1 MIRGTHLT
9 PPMERVVYG
18 IPFAEALAKEFA
30 EAAGTGVGND
40 LGTGVRNEVDR
51 AEAHAVYVLTSGT
64 LARQTDMID
73 QVRAALG
80 NRLAGVCAKIGS
92 HTPRNDVVAAAN
104 QARAVG
110 ADMLLTVGGGSVTDA
125 AKMVGLCLGNDVSDP
140 AQLDNF
146 RAHIDADGGTVRP
159 PCRPPPLRSIA
170 VPTTLSAGEFTSFA
184 GCTDTV
190 RQVKESYGHTLMM
203 PRVVILDPAATIHTP
218 EWLFLSTGI
227 RAVDHAVE
235 DLCSINPQPVS
246 DGTSQHALRLLSRG
260 LRAVKRDPGD
270 LDARLD
276 CQLGAWMSIMGSQN
290 GVPKGA
296 SHGIGHV
303 LGGTAGVPHGYT
315 SCVMLPPVL
324 RFNLAETEERQRW
337 VSETMGRPG
346 MPAADAVA
354 ELVADLGLPATLR
367 AVDVRADQLDT
378 IAAES
383 MHDRWVHTNPRKIAG
398 PAVVRQILDMVW

>member
-1 MIRGTHLT
+1 MIRGTYRT
-9 PPMERVVYG
+9 PPMDRVVYG
-18 IPFAEALAKEFA
+18 VPFAEAVA
-30 EAAGTGVGND
+30 EQVDSAGS
-40 LGTGVRNEVDR
+40 
-51 AEAHAVYVLTSGT
+51 HAVYVLASGT

-73 QVRAALG
+73 QVRGVLG
-80 NRLAGVCAKIGS
+80 NRLAGVCATIGA
-92 HTPRNDVVAAAN
+92 HTPRRDVVAAAN
-104 QARAVG
+104 EARAVG
-110 ADMLLTVGGGSVTDA
+110 ADALLTVGGGSVTDA
-125 AKMVGLCLGNDVSDP
+125 AKMVGLCLGNKVTDP
-140 AQLDNF
+140 AQLDKF
-146 RAHIDADGGTVRP
+146 RAHTGADGRTERP
-159 PCRPPPLRSIA
+159 ASHPPPVRSIA
-170 VPTTLSAGEFTSFA
+170 VPTTLSAGEFTWFA

-190 RQVKESYGHTLMM
+190 RHVKESYSHPLMM
-203 PRVVILDPAATIHTP
+203 PRTVILDAAATVHTP

-246 DGTSQHALRLLSRG
+246 DGASQHALRLLSRG

-290 GVPKGA
+290 GVAKGA

-324 RFNLAETEERQRW
+324 RFNIAETEERQRW
-337 VSETMGRPG
+337 VSEAMGRAG

-354 ELVADLGLPATLR
+354 ELVADLGLPGTLR
-367 AVDVRADQLDT
+367 AVGVRADQLDT
-378 IAAES
+378 IAAGS

-398 PAVVRQILDMVW
+398 PAVVRQILDMAW

>member
-1 MIRGTHLT
+1 MIHGTHAI
-9 PPMERVVYG
+9 PPIERVVYG
-18 IPFAEALAKEFA
+18 VPFATAL
-30 EAAGTGVGND
+30 
-40 LGTGVRNEVDR
+40 RQEVDT
-51 AEAHAVYVLTSGT
+51 AGSHAVYVLASGT
-64 LARQTDMID
+64 LARQTDVLD
-73 QVRAALG
+73 QVRDALG

-104 QARAVG
+104 EARVQG
-110 ADMLLTVGGGSVTDA
+110 ADALLTVGGGSVTDA

-146 RAHIDADGGTVRP
+146 RARTGADGRTERP
-159 PCRPPPLRSIA
+159 LTKPPPVRSIA
-170 VPTTLSAGEFTSFA
+170 VPTTLSAGEFTWFA

-190 RQVKESYGHTLMM
+190 RQLKESYGHKLMM
-203 PRVVILDPAATIHTP
+203 PRVVILDPAATVHTP

-260 LRAVKRDPGD
+260 LRAVKQDPAN
-270 LDARLD
+270 LEARLD
-276 CQLGAWMSIMGSQN
+276 CQLAAWMSIMGSQN
-290 GVPKGA
+290 DVAKGA

-324 RFNLAETEERQRW
+324 RFNLTETAERQRW
-337 VSETMGRPG
+337 VSEAMGRPG
-346 MPAADAVA
+346 MAAADAVA
-354 ELVADLGLPATLR
+354 ELVADLGLPGTLR
-367 AVDVRADQLDT
+367 AVDVRADQLDI
-378 IAAES
+378 IAAAS

-398 PAVVRQILDMVW
+398 PAVVRQILEMAW